1 MDAQYFCSGNLKI
14 FVICQLSVLFSSG
27 PIRQPV
33 NNDQPTATLYPI
45 YHLVNLVGPTTEE
58 LYLLLPAVT
67 EELFVLS
74 LLSRGQNIDSKD
86 KDPQL
91 QKWFSLIILNTEV
104 RELGGRLGGVRIKHR
119 SGCRFTSHNT
129 GSWLYWQFL
138 PRKHGQRAHWQ
149 TETNKKYLT
158 SED

>member
-1 MDAQYFCSGNLKI
+1 MDAQDFCSGNLRI
-14 FVICQLSVLFSSG
+14 FVTCWLSVLFSSG
-27 PIRQPV
+27 PIREPV
-33 NNDQPTATLYPI
+33 NSDQPTATLYPI
-45 YHLVNLVGPTTEE
+45 YHLAHLVGPTAEE

-104 RELGGRLGGVRIKHR
+104 RELGGRQVESRVKHR
-119 SGCRFTSHNT
+119 SGCRLPSHNT

-149 TETNKKYLT
+149 AKANKKNLM